1 MGYSYCNRNGRLRC
15 NDLAKREESMQRDL
29 APDVLRGFALLGI
42 LVVNI
47 QFMGLNSDQGAR
59 GEWTQGFANG
69 SATFLIAAL
78 FAGKFYL
85 LFSFLFGYSSNYVI
99 RNDRSNRARWIKR
112 CLVLIAFGALHF
124 TFLWHGDIIFVYG
137 LFGLLLTFFFFRADR
152 TLKIWSRI
160 VFFLSTFFIVLIG
173 ALALTAEYLLNEDLG
188 SSTVVSLDEI
198 LRSGSFLESIPAR
211 LEVWVLGIATG
222 IFLQGGLAF
231 AAFLLGVRLARA
243 NFLSSPI
250 DKAANERLIKKGL
263 ILGLPIQIIAAAI
276 LLQNEQ
282 SAEPSESVYLISLFV
297 SFVTAPLLSMF
308 YVGLIRKLVEERPN
322 LVSWLKPAGKM
333 SLTIYIS
340 QSVITSLIFGPWGLG
355 LFQDLQTW
363 QVFVLAF
370 AIWLF
375 LSYLAGQ
382 WLKRFNQGPLEKL
395 VGSLTRNRKGND

>member
-1 MGYSYCNRNGRLRC
+1 
-15 NDLAKREESMQRDL
+15 MQRDL

-173 ALALTAEYLLNEDLG
+173 ALALMAEYLLDEDLG
-188 SSTVVSLDEI
+188 TSTVVSLDEI
-198 LRSGSFLESIPAR
+198 LRSGTFLESIPAR

-243 NFLSSPI
+243 NFLSSPM

-395 VGSLTRNRKGND
+395 VGSLTRNR

>member
-1 MGYSYCNRNGRLRC
+1 
-15 NDLAKREESMQRDL
+15 MQRDL

-99 RNDRSNRARWIKR
+99 RNNKSNRARWIKR
-112 CLVLIAFGALHF
+112 CLVLIGFGALHF
-124 TFLWHGDIIFVYG
+124 TFLWHGDIIFLYG

-160 VFFLSTFFIVLIG
+160 VFSVSTFFIVLIG
-173 ALALTAEYLLNEDLG
+173 ALALMAEYLLEEDLG
-188 SSTVVSLDEI
+188 SITVSSLDEI

-250 DKAANERLIKKGL
+250 DKAANKRLIQRGL
-263 ILGLPIQIIAAAI
+263 IFGLPIQIIAAVI

-308 YVGLIRKLVEERPN
+308 YVGLIRKLVEERPH
-322 LVSWLKPAGKM
+322 LVLWMKPAGKM

-340 QSVITSLIFGPWGLG
+340 QSVITSLIFSPWGFG

-370 AIWLF
+370 AIWLL
-375 LSYLAGQ
+375 LSYLAAQ
-382 WLKRFNQGPLEKL
+382 WLKKFNQGPLE
-395 VGSLTRNRKGND
+395 SLMSSMTRSR